1 MNAKVD
7 VLSVLDRLIGNAR
20 TTAGLTGDPRMR
32 DNLRDG
38 EQARAAV
45 DELIETLEVAQG
57 DLHMLKK
64 AIEARDPWPELLVR
78 ATDTERD
85 LRVALANIGDTK

>member
-45 DELIETLEVAQG
+45 AEVIKSGSALC
-57 DLHMLKK
+57 DLMPGL
-64 AIEARDPWPELLVR
+64 AGGPEFDRFV
-78 ATDTERD
+78 T
-85 LRVALANIGDTK
+85 ALANAGDTK